1 MARTRILGCSFG
13 KESLMPHGI
22 TEVGYGL
29 LTLTGYLVIFSVVPA
44 VLTLIISKYLV
55 SRDGNPN
62 GLVAWNKRIIN
73 TYGFDDDVHTLKIL
87 GLSLVTLILCIPAP
101 SDPISALSTFL
112 SNVTFL
118 ITAGS
123 VAKRRRLNP

>member
-1 MARTRILGCSFG
+1 MSH
-13 KESLMPHGI
+13 EV
-22 TEVGYGL
+22 TEVGYWL
-29 LTLTGYLVIFSVVPA
+29 LKLTGYVVIFSVVPA
-44 VLTLIISKYLV
+44 VVWMVISKYLV
-55 SRDGNPN
+55 SPHGSRN
-62 GLVAWNKRIIN
+62 GLVAWNKHIIN
-73 TYGFDDDVHTLKIL
+73 TYGLDDDVHALKIL

-118 ITAGS
+118 ITVAL

>member
-1 MARTRILGCSFG
+1 MSH
-13 KESLMPHGI
+13 EV
-22 TEVGYGL
+22 TEVGYWL
-29 LTLTGYLVIFSVVPA
+29 LTLTGYVVIFSIVPA
-44 VLTLIISKYLV
+44 VLFMIISKYLV
-55 SRDGNPN
+55 SRHGSRN
-62 GLVAWNKRIIN
+62 GLVAWNKHIIN
-73 TYGFDDDVHTLKIL
+73 TYGFDDDVHSLKIL

-118 ITAGS
+118 MTATL